1 MVELKTL
8 NIKYLE
14 NIPEKFEKKAVRHKV
29 TYMFWGVDGGGSI
42 SWQPSSGI
50 DFIATPF
57 SPSDGKDSPKD
68 AEAE

>member
-1 MVELKTL
+1 MGK
-8 NIKYLE
+8 NQ
-14 NIPEKFEKKAVRHKV
+14 NSKKGCVAQ

-42 SWQPSSGI
+42 SWQPSSGT

>member
-1 MVELKTL
+1 MKSYVK
-8 NIKYLE
+8 IK
-14 NIPEKFEKKAVRHKV
+14 IRTKGCASQ
-29 TYMFWGVDGGGSI
+29 TYMLWGVDGGGSI
-42 SWQPSSGI
+42 SWQPSSGT

>member
-1 MVELKTL
+1 MGK
-8 NIKYLE
+8 NQ
-14 NIPEKFEKKAVRHKV
+14 NSKKGCVAQ

-42 SWQPSSGI
+42 SWQPSSGT

-68 AEAE
+68 AEAEWNLAKVEV